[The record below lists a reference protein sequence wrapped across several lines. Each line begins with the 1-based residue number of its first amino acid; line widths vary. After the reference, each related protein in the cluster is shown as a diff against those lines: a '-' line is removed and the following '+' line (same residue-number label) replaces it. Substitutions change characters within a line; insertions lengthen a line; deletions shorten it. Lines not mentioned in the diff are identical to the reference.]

1 MFYRFFQKKFGE
13 HLHECIGNLLR
24 PFAPFDLHDLDR
36 PSTLL
41 RARLHVRLST
51 LLVVNLARTFSAM
64 YLPILSHLRPCFAL
78 HTQPC
83 ASLLTI
89 MLHVRDCKCD
99 E

>member
-1 MFYRFFQKKFGE
+1 MGNRFG
-13 HLHECIGNLLR
+13 
-24 PFAPFDLHDLDR
+24 PFVSFDLHDLDQ

-51 LLVVNLARTFSAM
+51 LLAVNLARTFSAM
-64 YLPILSHLRPCFAL
+64 YLPILSHLRACFAL

-83 ASLLTI
+83 ASLVTI
-89 MLHVRDCKCD
+89 MLHVRECKCD

>member
-1 MFYRFFQKKFGE
+1 MGNRFGT
-13 HLHECIGNLLR
+13 
-24 PFAPFDLHDLDR
+24 FAPFDLHDLDR

-51 LLVVNLARTFSAM
+51 LLVVNLARTFFAI
-64 YLPILSHLRPCFAL
+64 YLPILPHLRPSFAL
-78 HTQPC
+78 DTQPC

-89 MLHVRDCKCD
+89 MLHVRECKCD